1 MNLDNCFLSKD
12 WLSTD
17 KLKEPPHSG
26 YHWDGSSRRF
36 FEGWYYRVTLP
47 QWGQSFA
54 FMYSIDDPMG
64 GKPHSGGAAQILGE
78 NEHYLYRLFPNINT
92 FWASEQQLALCHWQ
106 QEKLNLKPQILEP
119 TIFKETVKEGY
130 QATNKLNQGYI
141 EDPVSKNY
149 CRWCYK
155 IKPIDGWG
163 HRFYPQQATAGWLSF
178 LPIFD
183 PGWQVLMAHGLATGY
198 IDWNGKKYKFND
210 VPAYSEKNW
219 GHSFPSKWFW
229 INCNSFEQKYDLSL
243 TAAGGIRQVLNWQ
256 ESVGIIGLHYQ
267 GKFYEF
273 NRDNSQLSWQIKPWG
288 SWMMRGKKDNFMVKI
303 EGKTQETGTYV
314 RVPTAKG
321 LQFLC
326 RDTVQGNLTLE
337 LRNHKG
343 KVIVKDTSYLGGLEI
358 GGSPWNEEWIY
369 GK

>member
-163 HRFYPQQATAGWLSF
+163 SSF
-178 LPIFD
+178 LSATSNGGMVIF
-183 PGWQVLMAHGLATGY
+183 
-198 IDWNGKKYKFND
+198 F
-210 VPAYSEKNW
+210 
-219 GHSFPSKWFW
+219 
-229 INCNSFEQKYDLSL
+229 
-243 TAAGGIRQVLNWQ
+243 
-256 ESVGIIGLHYQ
+256 
-267 GKFYEF
+267 
-273 NRDNSQLSWQIKPWG
+273 
-288 SWMMRGKKDNFMVKI
+288 
-303 EGKTQETGTYV
+303 TY
-314 RVPTAKG
+314 
-321 LQFLC
+321 F
-326 RDTVQGNLTLE
+326 
-337 LRNHKG
+337 
-343 KVIVKDTSYLGGLEI
+343 
-358 GGSPWNEEWIY
+358 
-369 GK
+369 